1 MKLIAHIIAV
11 AMLLPGFVTPGFAD
25 EQKADIKLFQYMP
38 GEITVKVG
46 TTITWLNSDD
56 IEHSVSSGTPE
67 KPTKDFDSGYFVK
80 DEKYSQTFSKAGT
93 FEYFCK
99 RHNSMKAKVVVTE

>member
-1 MKLIAHIIAV
+1 MKLFANAIAS
-11 AMLLPGFVTPGFAD
+11 AMLLSGLVTQSLAD

-38 GEITVKVG
+38 GEITVKAG

-56 IEHSVSSGTPE
+56 IEHSVTSGTPE
-67 KPTKDFDSGYFVK
+67 KPSKDFDSGYFVK
-80 DEKYSQTFSKAGT
+80 GGMYSQTFSKAGT
-93 FEYFCK
+93 YEYFCK

>member
-1 MKLIAHIIAV
+1 MKIFVNAIAV
-11 AMLLPGFVTPGFAD
+11 AILLSGFVSMSFAG
-25 EQKADIKLFQYMP
+25 EQKAEIKLFQFMP

-67 KPTKDFDSGYFVK
+67 KPSKDFESGYFVK
-80 DEKYSQTFSKAGT
+80 DGKYSQTFSKAGVY
-93 FEYFCK
+93 EYYCK